1 MTVSV
6 CVSVHLYV
14 CVSGFLCVSVCLYV
28 CVSVCVCCVVCMFK
42 SLYVYNF
49 ANVA

>member
-6 CVSVHLYV
+6 RV
-14 CVSGFLCVSVCLYV
+14 CVCV
-28 CVSVCVCCVVCMFK
+28 CVLCCVVCMFK